1 MIALYP
7 THRQVTIEAIAIL
20 IPTAGSARLDLVS
33 PIDCRNAFSRPKLLL
48 KIEPKT
54 IVMATTEVTFGM
66 K

>member
-7 THRQVTIEAIAIL
+7 THRQVTMEAIAIL
-20 IPTAGSARLDLVS
+20 IPHGWVSHAILVS

-54 IVMATTEVTFGM
+54 IVTATTEVTFGM